1 MKNLAARHDHDGS
14 ADHNFLHSGTLYSG
28 SDSAG
33 PALYCFSTILT
44 KLQRLGEKKMNFQE
58 KQGVPAHVE
67 RRNHNFNPIP
77 IMVRIRGKGE
87 SLEKKCLQEK

>member
-1 MKNLAARHDHDGS
+1 MTVPLTIIS
-14 ADHNFLHSGTLYSG
+14 FTQ
-28 SDSAG
+28 
-33 PALYCFSTILT
+33 ALCIAILTALVQSILFSTILT

-58 KQGVPAHVE
+58 KQGVPAHAE

>member
-1 MKNLAARHDHDGS
+1 MTVPLTIISFTQALCIAILTALVQLYIVFHD
-14 ADHNFLHSGTLYSG
+14 F
-28 SDSAG
+28 
-33 PALYCFSTILT
+33 T

-58 KQGVPAHVE
+58 KQGVPAHAE

>member
-1 MKNLAARHDHDGS
+1 MKNLAARPDHDGS

-28 SDSAG
+28 SDSSI
-33 PALYCFSTILT
+33 LFSTILT

-58 KQGVPAHVE
+58 KQGVPAHAE